1 MVTGQWVVAGTRG
14 VTLDTG
20 DVVAGSMFGAQQHGT
35 QMTLVAPYDSV
46 RALWEAANIPHL
58 GASHDPAA
66 RRVQPTDQLAI
77 GKEADN
83 RQSYERHA
91 ESCTVPSF
99 VPQPG
104 PGTVTPTD
112 GPFSFLFIYFIFFHA
127 FCGNQ
132 IVQNA
137 TTPFKRLVFMSQSA
151 KHRPSK

>member
-35 QMTLVAPYDSV
+35 QMTLVAPYDSM
-46 RALWEAANIPHL
+46 RALWEAADIPHL

-104 PGTVTPTD
+104 PGTVAPTD
-112 GPFSFLFIYFIFFHA
+112 GPF
-127 FCGNQ
+127 FCGGGLSSFYFFSF
-132 IVQNA
+132 ILFFSCVLPEQNCA
-137 TTPFKRLVFMSQSA
+137 ERYYTF
-151 KHRPSK
+151 